1 MVQGLK
7 FPSQNPNPRG
17 EEGGR
22 EEEEEDARERSPLHC
37 SCTRGKEKRGEEKGE
52 GVRGYLTPTTLNPK
66 D

>member
-1 MVQGLK
+1 MDPRFN
-7 FPSQNPNPRG
+7 FPSKNPNPRG

-22 EEEEEDARERSPLHC
+22 EEEEEDAREGRPLVC
-37 SCTRGKEKRGEEKGE
+37 SCARGKEKSGREKGR